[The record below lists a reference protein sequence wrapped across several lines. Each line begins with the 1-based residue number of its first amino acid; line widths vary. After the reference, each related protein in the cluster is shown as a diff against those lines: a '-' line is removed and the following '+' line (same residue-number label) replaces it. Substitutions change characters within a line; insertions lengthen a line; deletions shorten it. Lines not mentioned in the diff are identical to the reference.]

1 MTRYNT
7 NSKAL
12 EIWDG
17 VDWASPAGTSGA
29 VSVSEANDIAA
40 QLALTLG

>member
-12 EIWDG
+12 EVWDG
-17 VDWASPAGTSGA
+17 TDWASPAGAAGA
-29 VSVSEANDIAA
+29 VSEITANDIAI
-40 QLALTLG
+40 QIALTLG

>member
-1 MTRYNT
+1 MTRFNT
-7 NSKAL
+7 DSAAL

-17 VDWASPAGTSGA
+17 VAWASPAGSGGA
-29 VSVSEANDIAA
+29 VSIAAANDIAA

>member
-1 MTRYNT
+1 MTRFNT
-7 NSKAL
+7 DSAAL

-17 VDWASPAGTSGA
+17 ADWASPAGAAGA
-29 VSVSEANDIAA
+29 VSVAEANDIAA

>member
-12 EIWDG
+12 EVWDG
-17 VDWASPAGTSGA
+17 LTWASPAGTSGA
-29 VSVSEANDIAA
+29 VSIAGAEDIAA
-40 QLALTLG
+40 SYALILG